1 MKYIK
6 FFLWTV
12 ILISSLLFISP
23 AYSLY
28 KIGIGIKEK
37 DKEVLNGYILWDE
50 LQKNVKKDVRR
61 FLKKRAKERKK
72 NIDNPIDGIFEDI
85 KRVGEKVFGGTAL
98 DIAVDKIITPDGIIK
113 LVELTERKKNRD
125 NKSKNNQIAKKDNVK
140 SEKKLFNIEG
150 YSLETFKFSSFK
162 NFEAKIITPD
172 GDIAFKMRLIFPR
185 WHLYFIQSDE
195 LSSKIASKIE
205 ESVDLLKNLKKGY
218 SE

>member
-1 MKYIK
+1 MK

-98 DIAVDKIITPDGIIK
+98 DIAVDKIVTPEGIIK

-218 SE
+218 SD

>member
-1 MKYIK
+1 MK
-6 FFLWTV
+6 FFLWTL

-185 WHLYFIQSDE
+185 WHLYFIQSDQ

>member
-1 MKYIK
+1 MK

-85 KRVGEKVFGGTAL
+85 KRVGEKVFGGTVL

>member
-1 MKYIK
+1 MK

-37 DKEVLNGYILWDE
+37 DKEVLNGYILWDD

-218 SE
+218 GE

>member
-1 MKYIK
+1 MK

-98 DIAVDKIITPDGIIK
+98 DIAVDKIVTPEGIIK
-113 LVELTERKKNRD
+113 LLELTERKKNRD

-218 SE
+218 SD

>member
-1 MKYIK
+1 MK

-218 SE
+218 SD

>member
-1 MKYIK
+1 MK

>member
-1 MKYIK
+1 MK

-37 DKEVLNGYILWDE
+37 DKEVLNGYILWDD

>member
-1 MKYIK
+1 MK
-6 FFLWTV
+6 FFLWTL

-50 LQKNVKKDVRR
+50 LQKNVKKDIKR

-98 DIAVDKIITPDGIIK
+98 DIAVDKIVTPEGIIK

-218 SE
+218 SD

>member
-1 MKYIK
+1 MK
-6 FFLWTV
+6 FFLWTL

-50 LQKNVKKDVRR
+50 LQKNVKKDIKR

-72 NIDNPIDGIFEDI
+72 NIDNPIDCIFEDI

-98 DIAVDKIITPDGIIK
+98 DIAVDKIVTPEGIIK

-218 SE
+218 SD

>member
-1 MKYIK
+1 MK
-6 FFLWTV
+6 FFLWTL

-218 SE
+218 SD

>member
-1 MKYIK
+1 MK
-6 FFLWTV
+6 FFLWTL

-50 LQKNVKKDVRR
+50 LQKNVKKDIKR

-98 DIAVDKIITPDGIIK
+98 DIAVDKIVTPEGIIK

-185 WHLYFIQSDE
+185 WHCLLYTSDAADE
-195 LSSKIASKIE
+195 
-205 ESVDLLKNLKKGY
+205 
-218 SE
+218 

>member
-1 MKYIK
+1 MK

-37 DKEVLNGYILWDE
+37 DKEVLNGYILWDD

-185 WHLYFIQSDE
+185 WHLYFVQSDE

-218 SE
+218 GE

>member
-1 MKYIK
+1 MK

-218 SE
+218 GE

>member
-1 MKYIK
+1 MK

-98 DIAVDKIITPDGIIK
+98 DIAVDKIVTPEGIIK